1 MKGHQFIFPTLEDE
15 SFLSFSCQSSLLV
28 SHAST
33 FFLPRYIPCQ
43 NFLTSTRTSLD
54 QATIMILPRIHLRS
68 MLHTDLFKTW
78 IRSNHSLCQL
88 KPITIHLK
96 SKCLAMVYNA
106 LHEWS
111 DTGFHHRPQLFSLL
125 MALFFSH
132 NDLQIFRENFSALK
146 CYFP

>member
-111 DTGFHHRPQLFSLL
+111 DTAFTTDLNFSLFSWPY
-125 MALFFSH
+125 
-132 NDLQIFRENFSALK
+132 FSATMTFKSFGKIFLLK